1 MSALSLGLDTPSL
14 ANHYEQVS
22 RDRQF
27 KAGQVLIEKLGVAS
41 GQRVLDVG
49 SGTGLLAEH
58 VAAIVGERGSVVG
71 IDPLALRIDIA
82 RRKEKK
88 NLRFAV
94 GDAYDFGSFGSDAF
108 DVVYLNAVFHWL
120 PEKAQPL
127 RNFYRVLVPGGRL
140 GISTGSKDHVNALQE
155 IRQRVLSRDPYRNYP
170 EASAGFANRVG
181 RDELDAL
188 LRQTGFDRVSVEVVP
203 HAQLQPNAAAAIE
216 FAQASSFG
224 NFLNHLP
231 RELRQAAESE
241 ISAELAKLATA
252 DGIRLESA
260 RLIAIAWKPG
270 AA

>member
-1 MSALSLGLDTPSL
+1 MSALSLGLDTPTL
-14 ANHYEQVS
+14 AHHYEQVS

-27 KAGQVLIEKLGVAS
+27 KAGRALIEKLGVGP

-58 VAAIVGERGSVVG
+58 VAAIVGERGSVLG

-82 RRKEKK
+82 RRKEKP

-94 GDAYDFGSFGSDAF
+94 GDAYDVDHLGSGAF

-120 PEKAQPL
+120 PEKARPL
-127 RNFYRVLVPGGRL
+127 GNVYRLLAPGGRL
-140 GISTGSKDHVNALQE
+140 GISTGSKEHVNQLQQ

-181 RDELDAL
+181 RDELEAL
-188 LRQTGFDRVSVEVVP
+188 LRQAGFDRVSVEVVQ
-203 HAQLQPNAAAAIE
+203 HVQFQPNAAAAIE

-231 RELRQAAESE
+231 RELRHAARLE
-241 ISAELAKLATA
+241 IGAELEKFATA
-252 DGIRLESA
+252 EGIALESA
-260 RLIAIAWKPG
+260 RLIALASKP
-270 AA
+270 AAA

>member
-14 ANHYEQVS
+14 ASHYEQVS

-27 KAGQVLIEKLGVAS
+27 KAGQILIQKLGVAP

-58 VAAIVGERGSVVG
+58 VAAVVGERGSVVG

-82 RRKEKK
+82 HRKEKS

-94 GDAYDFGSFGSDAF
+94 GDAYDLSSFASDAF
-108 DVVYLNAVFHWL
+108 DIVYLNAVFHWL
-120 PEKAQPL
+120 PEKKQPL
-127 RNFYRVLVPGGRL
+127 QNFYRVLAPGGRI
-140 GISTGSKDHVNALQE
+140 GISTGSKEHVSPVQD
-155 IRQRVLSRDPYRNYP
+155 IRKRVLSRDPYRNYP
-170 EASAGFANRVG
+170 EASAGFANRVS
-181 RDELDAL
+181 RDELEKL
-188 LRQTGFDRVSVEVVP
+188 LQEAGFSRVTVEVLP
-203 HAQLQPNAAAAIE
+203 HVQLQPSAEAAVE

-231 RELRQAAESE
+231 HALRQAAQAE
-241 ISAELAKLATA
+241 IVAEIGKLATPE
-252 DGIRLESA
+252 GIRLESA
-260 RLIAIAWKPG
+260 RLIAIASKPG